1 MKFDGKNIIKDT
13 DITLTN
19 GKTLNS
25 ELMSFQNDIDLL
37 KSNVKFIYKHGTLGG
52 GNYTGPGESTNKK
65 LKVVFYMQQSNGLVS
80 IDNNDEVFFSGPG
93 NYNIKL
99 KLYGVT
105 ENSRYNVDIIYEQG
119 THLNVTL
126 TSSNNYTYTGS
137 LKLSSNDNIKID
149 LDADGYLYDGIF
161 KCKYVTSIYNI
172 TSPKIIRGYKQSNDD
187 VFDINQDKVDQN
199 GLIFMN
205 NYTNTG
211 IVMGFYCNFVIPPSD
226 ESSII
231 FTDWLDNKY
240 NVKLKDLGI
249 KTDISSSKTL
259 FFNLTGDEPLSQID
273 NNNNKINKVDIK
285 EFLSNSNYAKTYEF
299 KVEFDIRLIDKKGK
313 EHIINDKYVVK
324 NNLIPSSLFLMVESN
339 KGKLF
344 NIGDLENIS
353 DPEKVKELYKK
364 VMACS
369 PDEKFLLGSTTLYV
383 TPFHG
388 YRDDNRTYN
397 LSAKIFYRYNE
408 GTGDFEESKQI
419 SINNTENLTVKDQN
433 RIGISVPL
441 LYSGFYKIEFA
452 LKENNNDTYYGIY
465 FLNVSNIESD
475 FNWFNEA
482 KQYQISNN
490 GKSHASFKQNY
501 EVKDSDNINVYYNN
515 ISPENKLNSL
525 SSIIMSTNDQ
535 PKLYKFDIEKDQ
547 SGIFDQLLE
556 ISIQYSKTNDT
567 SIPIFSLNR
576 KSSKENSNSNSIEPY
591 SLFVFQDKI
600 VCTNE
605 IATITEG
612 KVNIDEISQKDQAYI
627 YIPISETI
635 NYNDKSMYSLLTI
648 YKNMEGLEENN
659 NPKYGIYTLING
671 IYDGILRTFDYNYG
685 LFDSITF
692 YPGNYAINLIET
704 ICLPHYGNDL
714 DNENNYYTYTSQDG
728 FTTKQLKY
736 MNQYDFENYFYSYE
750 TLYRNVGVT
759 IISQHEQNLIKYF
772 SEFTYDEKLQM
783 VRCNVDSAKNIASNI
798 DIPVLLL
805 SFMNPVDG
813 KEVNGNA
820 NGLEGWLGKSY
831 GQDDYIGKNIPVQ
844 IWWSSSKTSG
854 LQLVNNVVTIGG
866 SDEGSDS
873 SIPEFSFNIQGS
885 STKGYHCKNIELY
898 GPTSSDDIKYLY
910 SPNITHEEN
919 ENSEAF
925 KEMLLPEESFT
936 LKADV
941 VDSSHSN
948 NNAIGAFINDN
959 LSEFSTARNIFEKQ
973 EISSKYI
980 KKIKKCLTGFPI
992 LVFLN
997 TTYKLGENSP
1007 ENNCYYLGIYN
1018 FNLGRNSHFNLGYNN
1033 LKPIVEAIEKNQGA
1047 NGFVIYKFKNISM
1060 PIYSGLF
1067 VSEIQYNDKFF
1078 DFSQYHESILYQLP
1092 DNPNDNLYMWGDFV
1106 YGTNLSDQRSC
1117 LSLLM
1122 EKVSWTGGYIF
1133 HEIGKG
1139 FSDDPGTLYGY
1150 NSWYSPT
1157 DSEGNPIENVPNFR
1171 HQLKRTFDNEN
1182 KYEEHKLLPE
1192 FSDFKDQ
1199 LQATFAN
1206 TLSTTPD
1213 GDGNPNVPILDYRS
1227 VSEYYTTCMA
1237 FGMVDSV
1244 EKNLNIKSW
1253 TTKNEEQPGT
1263 FYTAFYDM
1271 DTALGI
1277 TNQGSRMT
1285 YFAFSDYWQSKID
1298 ENNTLQQV
1306 NIIRDWVTPSL
1317 HDGEEVKFFDV
1328 PSSYLFAIAKYA
1340 PMIQKSNWDSDY
1352 ISFQDH
1358 PSSIWARWR
1367 RKNGCLRN
1375 AKHFVDTYFGNH
1387 LSKVP
1392 ISAINWNYKYKY
1404 LIKDSSNNSFDDV
1417 NFIKFY
1423 GTKRAYTENW
1433 LSNRL
1438 HIMDAYMNI
1447 SGINQKIGNYY
1458 ILGPN
1463 SGDVDQENTD
1473 ILLFREIFR
1482 NPGVDERLRFSKPGT
1497 FTFGVKSI
1505 PYSPLIIQIDNTKSF
1520 IYLSPPNNEQYY
1532 LTVEGGYGGEPYISY
1547 YGSTNWYFLSD
1558 INKFISDS
1566 HSLTVN
1572 SDYFTELN
1580 GSGGN
1585 DTTSCT
1591 NWNLTTPAIKN
1602 ISLTNKL
1609 YGGNLI
1615 FDENESSKYPNLNK
1629 VNISNSSINFTT
1641 NGTNLSTLIANN
1653 MQGSTIKCTN
1663 VNKLSN
1669 VSLSGKFGNI
1679 VIEAWSENIH
1689 LPAEGYGNIDCP
1701 NIKITNKRF
1710 NTVNVYINNNATLTD
1725 ITLENCTSL
1734 SLINCPKVQEIIIN
1748 NDTDTGKPQFKSFIF
1763 DAQDINKV
1771 ETGFKLSNGANIK
1784 NTKPGVVDLSFCNQ
1798 LESLSIRNSYTTKVI
1813 LPNDENI
1820 HISLPEYAFANNLY
1834 DFIGFSGNA
1843 SLYITGQ
1850 STFQNCPQLNLF
1862 QVNDNVRDANG
1873 LYTSEINNDVIEGSP
1888 LNLYI
1893 DSTCTSLASTFACN
1907 SKHTGKIMTFDQAK
1921 SFLAKCTYNCVSQ
1934 VTDISSMFE
1943 YQTKIIY
1950 NGNDALHEYQ
1960 SGKCSLSFENFR
1972 KCSNFDNVFKNTG
1985 LEFINRYMFGGNF
1998 ARDVD
2003 SLKYNSVVTNISY
2016 GNQIYTTVDF
2026 LYEIIDKLT
2035 SIFIDSTLTIVDPY
2049 NEKCTPIE
2057 RDTIIL
2063 GKIFNPTDSKT
2074 QNIDSIKH
2082 PKLLTKITK
2091 FNISNTCPY
2100 DFNGLFNE
2108 EENDQVNI
2116 YWEKAN
2122 ENGLELDNFLSTG
2135 TYKVYRMD
2143 ECGLGNIFKNIKL
2156 KKIENVLN
2164 NIIGI
2169 STDDRVDI
2177 SDFMDYENGISLLT
2191 NICYNISSGYPSLQ
2205 FAKKVSYSR
2214 FKEICDCLFGFNI
2227 NSKNT
2232 QLESISY
2239 LFNDLQIEE
2248 DESNKI
2254 GDHLILVT
2262 DTSLKERKQNTNITN
2277 ISYLF
2282 SKLSIKT
2289 LDGNVTS
2296 VPLTWETLYCL
2307 PMLTKVENTF
2317 SNILL
2322 RYPISFDFFHKRTL
2336 DNTKFESVVV
2346 EGNKTAKLYRY
2357 KYRHEIT
2364 NMNYCFANCLLEEA
2378 QPFKGDSI
2386 YNKDINGNSIINR
2399 NYIID
2404 GDKNLYNEYYN
2415 NGEYNPIPQPVEIT
2429 DFEIAEQP
2437 NYTTYHEQFLSIG
2450 NGKFLTNGKNYGYNK
2465 DGSSGVFVAPD
2476 IFYGCRADSKLYKV
2490 FENRND
2496 DNAPCFTGTLP
2507 LHLLH
2512 RDENN
2517 DELELRNNSSFEN
2530 SLYNLNILPIKF
2542 YQEQIQE
2549 DENNSD
2555 SICTHTYYY
2564 FIPKEFILSTNLSYT
2579 FTFKLLLPYQSKE
2592 LKEHFFIF
2600 MNNSINTEINTLWE
2614 AIPRF
2619 LSSNEQIGK
2628 KDGDYLIDNW
2638 YQYDINRLPIY
2649 INIFGN
2655 APLDKNNK
2663 DLVIKEYKDI
2673 KEGLD
2678 MLIYTNLK
2686 LDSIFKSEWLN
2697 IYYGNVFKDGS
2708 MDVSKWKSSYLQQN
2722 NTYALNGSFIGLS
2735 YYANIFLPAKNTN
2748 YFSITV
2754 ENYGINE
2761 RSIINPDI
2769 INDETFKQSQER
2781 DSNYQNIRFKPD
2793 NNPNINKKEEA

>member
-137 LKLSSNDNIKID
+137 LKLSSNDKIKID
-149 LDADGYLYDGIF
+149 LDVDGYLYDGIF
-161 KCKYVTSIYNI
+161 KCTYVTSIYNI
-172 TSPKIIRGYKQSNDD
+172 TSPKIIPGYKQSNDD

-211 IVMGFYCNFVIPPSD
+211 IVMGFYCNFVIQPSD

-240 NVKLKDLGI
+240 DVKLKDLGI
-249 KTDISSSKTL
+249 KTDTSSSKTL
-259 FFNLTGDEPLSQID
+259 FFNLTGDESLSQI
-273 NNNNKINKVDIK
+273 NNDNNKINIVDIK
-285 EFLSNSNYAKTYEF
+285 TFLSNSNYAKTYEF
-299 KVEFDIRLIDKKGK
+299 KVEFNIRLTDKKGK
-313 EHIINDKYVVK
+313 DHIINDKYVVK

-369 PDEKFLLGSTTLYV
+369 PEEKFLLGSTTLYV

-408 GTGDFEESKQI
+408 GTGYFEESKQI

-501 EVKDSDNINVYYNN
+501 EVKDSDNINIYYNN

-535 PKLYKFDIEKDQ
+535 PKLYKFDIENDQ

-576 KSSKENSNSNSIEPY
+576 KSSKENSNSIEAY

-605 IATITEG
+605 ITTITEG

-648 YKNMEGLEENN
+648 YKNMEGIEENN

-671 IYDGILRTFDYNYG
+671 IYDGILKTFDYNYG

-692 YPGNYAINLIET
+692 YPGNYAVNLMET
-704 ICLPHYGNDL
+704 ICLPHYENDL
-714 DNENNYYTYTSQDG
+714 DNKNNYYTYTSQDG
-728 FTTKQLKY
+728 FTSKQLKY
-736 MNQYDFENYFYSYE
+736 MNQYDFENYFYSYD
-750 TLYRNVGVT
+750 TLYRNVGVN

-831 GQDDYIGKNIPVQ
+831 GQDEDTGKNIPVQ

-854 LQLVNNVVTIGG
+854 LQLVNNVVTIGDPDVG
-866 SDEGSDS
+866 SNS

-997 TTYKLGENSP
+997 TTYKLGENST
-1007 ENNCYYLGIYN
+1007 EDNCYYLGIYN
-1018 FNLGRNSHFNLGYNN
+1018 FNLGRNSHFNLGYND
-1033 LKPIVEAIEKNQGA
+1033 LKPIVEAIKNNKGA

-1106 YGTNLSDQRSC
+1106 YGTDEDDQKKC
-1117 LSLLM
+1117 LTLLM
-1122 EKVSWTGGYIF
+1122 QRVSWTGGYIF
-1133 HEIGKG
+1133 KQIGKG
-1139 FSDDPGTLYGY
+1139 FSDSKESLYGY
-1150 NSWYSPT
+1150 DYWYSPT

-1182 KYEEHKLLPE
+1182 KYKEHKLLPE
-1192 FSDFKDQ
+1192 FSDTNFIGQ

-1206 TLSTTPD
+1206 TLSTAPD
-1213 GDGNPNVPILDYRS
+1213 VDGNPNVPILDYRS

-1253 TTKNEEQPGT
+1253 TTKNEKQPGT

-1340 PMIQKSNWDSDY
+1340 PMIQNDWSHY
-1352 ISFQDH
+1352 ISFNDH
-1358 PSSIWARWR
+1358 PAAIWARWR
-1367 RKNGCLRN
+1367 KRDGCLRN

-1447 SGINQKIGNYY
+1447 SGINQKIDKYY

-1520 IYLSPPNNEQYY
+1520 LYLSPPNNEQYY

-1679 VIEAWSENIH
+1679 IIEAWSENIH
-1689 LPAEGYGNIDCP
+1689 LPAEGYGNIDCS
-1701 NIKITNKRF
+1701 NITITNKRF

-1725 ITLENCTSL
+1725 ITLENCTLL
-1734 SLINCPKVQEIIIN
+1734 SLINCPKVQKIIIN
-1748 NDTDTGKPQFKSFIF
+1748 NGTDTGKPQFKSFIF

-1798 LESLSIRNSYTTKVI
+1798 LKSLSIRNSYTTKVI

-1820 HISLPEYAFANNLY
+1820 HIELPEYAFANNLY

-1843 SLYITGQ
+1843 SLYIKGPG
-1850 STFQNCPQLNLF
+1850 TFQNCPHLNLF
-1862 QVNDNVRDANG
+1862 QINDDNSVNKNA
-1873 LYTSEINNDVIEGSP
+1873 P

-1893 DSTCTSLASTFACN
+1893 NSSCKSLASTFACN
-1907 SKHTGKIMTFDQAK
+1907 SKHTGEIMTFDQAK
-1921 SFLAKCTYNCVSQ
+1921 SFLEKCTKECVSQ

-1943 YQTKIIY
+1943 YQTNITYDK
-1950 NGNDALHEYQ
+1950 DKALDEYR
-1960 SGKCSLSFENFR
+1960 KKECSLSFQNFE
-1972 KCSNFDNVFKNTG
+1972 KCSNFNNVFKNTG
-1985 LEFINRYMFGGNF
+1985 LTFINRYMFGGNF
-1998 ARDVD
+1998 ASQID
-2003 SLKYNSVVTNISY
+2003 SLEYNSVVTNISY
-2016 GNQIYTTVDF
+2016 GNQIYTTDDF

-2035 SIFIDSTLTIVDPY
+2035 SIFIDSTLTMVDIDKDNPDEIV
-2049 NEKCTPIE
+2049 
-2057 RDTIIL
+2057 L
-2063 GKIFNPTDSKT
+2063 AKIFNPVDPETL
-2074 QNIDSIKH
+2074 NNKH

-2091 FNISNTCPY
+2091 FNISNTCLY
-2100 DFNGLFNE
+2100 NFNGLFNE
-2108 EENDQVNI
+2108 EENGQVNI

-2122 ENGLELDNFLSTG
+2122 ENGLELNNFLSTG
-2135 TYKVYRMD
+2135 TYQVYQMD
-2143 ECGLGNIFKNIKL
+2143 ENGPGNIFKNIKL
-2156 KKIENVLN
+2156 KKIENILN

-2169 STDDRVDI
+2169 STDNKEVDRVDI

-2214 FKEICDCLFGFNI
+2214 FKQICDCLFGFNT

-2248 DESNKI
+2248 DESNII

-2262 DTSLKERKQNTNITN
+2262 DTSLKERKQNTKITN

-2289 LDGNVTS
+2289 LDGRVS
-2296 VPLTWETLYCL
+2296 VPLTWQTLYCL
-2307 PMLTKVENTF
+2307 PKLTKVENTF

-2322 RYPISFDFFHKRTL
+2322 RYPISFDFFHKRIL
-2336 DNTKFESVVV
+2336 DDTKFESVVV

-2364 NMNYCFANCLLEEA
+2364 NMNYCFANCLLATA

-2386 YNKDINGNSIINR
+2386 YNKDIKGNSIINR

-2404 GDKNLYNEYYN
+2404 DDKNLYNTYYN
-2415 NGEYNPIPQPVEIT
+2415 NGEYIPIPQPVEIT

-2437 NYTTYHEQFLSIG
+2437 NYTTYHKKFLSIG
-2450 NGKFLTNGKNYGYNK
+2450 SAQYLTNGENYGYEYYN
-2465 DGSSGVFVAPD
+2465 DEGHSGVFVAPD
-2476 IFYGCRADSKLYKV
+2476 IFYGCSANSKISKV

-2517 DELELRNNSSFEN
+2517 DNLELRENNSFEN

-2564 FIPKEFILSTNLSYT
+2564 FVPKEFILITDLRYT

-2600 MNNSINTEINTLWE
+2600 MNNSINTKIDTLWE

-2638 YQYDINRLPIY
+2638 YEKDPSRLPIY

-2655 APLDKNNK
+2655 APLDENNK
-2663 DLVIKEYKDI
+2663 NLVIEDDGKPHNKPNI
-2673 KEGLD
+2673 LIREGLD
-2678 MLIYTNLK
+2678 MSLYTNLK

-2697 IYYGNVFKDGS
+2697 IYYGNVFINLDVGS
-2708 MDVSKWKSSYLQQN
+2708 WKSSYLQQN

-2735 YYANIFLPAKNTN
+2735 YYAKIFLPPKNTN
-2748 YFSITV
+2748 YFSIGV
-2754 ENYGINE
+2754 EKYGIN
-2761 RSIINPDI
+2761 RSSIINTNIFEDS
-2769 INDETFKQSQER
+2769 TFKQSQQK
-2781 DSNYQNIRFKPD
+2781 DSNYQNIWFVEDK
-2793 NNPNINKKEEA
+2793 